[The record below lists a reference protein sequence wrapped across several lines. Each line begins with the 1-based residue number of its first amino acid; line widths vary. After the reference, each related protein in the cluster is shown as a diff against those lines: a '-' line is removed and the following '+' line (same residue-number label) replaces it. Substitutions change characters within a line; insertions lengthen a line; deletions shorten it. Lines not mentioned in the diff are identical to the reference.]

1 MKKWS
6 DVRDNIQSLNDLEK
20 EEIRLASELVAKII
34 ERRTELGWTQR
45 QLAEESGVKQSAIA
59 RLESLAVV
67 PRIDTL
73 YRLLKPLGLEI
84 KLVKQGKINDLVF
97 NQKIC

>member
-6 DVRDNIQSLNDLEK
+6 DVRNNIQALSDLEK
-20 EEIRLASELVAKII
+20 EEIRLAAELVAKII
-34 ERRTELGWTQR
+34 GRRTEIGWTQR

-59 RLESLAVV
+59 RFESLAVV

-73 YRLLKPLGLEI
+73 YRLLKPLGLKI
-84 KLVKQGKINDLVF
+84 KLIT
-97 NQKIC
+97 

>member
-45 QLAEESGVKQSAIA
+45 QLAEELGVKQSAIA

>member
-6 DVRDNIQSLNDLEK
+6 DVRNNIQALSDLEK
-20 EEIRLASELVAKII
+20 EEIRLTAELVAKII
-34 ERRTELGWTQR
+34 ERRAEVGWTQR

-59 RLESLAVV
+59 RFESLAVV

-73 YRLLKPLGLEI
+73 YRLLKPLGLKI
-84 KLVKQGKINDLVF
+84 KLIT
-97 NQKIC
+97 

>member
-6 DVRDNIQSLNDLEK
+6 DVRNNIQALSDLEK
-20 EEIRLASELVAKII
+20 EEIRLTAELVAKII
-34 ERRTELGWTQR
+34 ERRAEIGWTQR

-59 RLESLAVV
+59 RFESLAVV

-73 YRLLKPLGLEI
+73 YRLLKPLGLKI
-84 KLVKQGKINDLVF
+84 KLIT
-97 NQKIC
+97 

>member
-6 DVRDNIQSLNDLEK
+6 GVRNNIHALSDLEK
-20 EEIRLASELVAKII
+20 EEIRLAAELVAKII
-34 ERRTELGWTQR
+34 EPRAEIGWTQR

-59 RLESLAVV
+59 RFESLAVV

-73 YRLLKPLGLEI
+73 YRLLKPLGLKI
-84 KLVKQGKINDLVF
+84 KLIT
-97 NQKIC
+97 